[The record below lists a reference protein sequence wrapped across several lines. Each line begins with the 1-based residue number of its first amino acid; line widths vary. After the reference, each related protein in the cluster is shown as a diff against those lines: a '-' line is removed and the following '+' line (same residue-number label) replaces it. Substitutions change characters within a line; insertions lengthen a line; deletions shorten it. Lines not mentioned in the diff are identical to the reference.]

1 MKKKRRDGS
10 GTFLHPLA
18 RESSDFRGSVA
29 TSPTYFCQGL
39 GFRVA
44 EDAALGNFATLTH
57 VCWNLVS
64 CTGRWLSEMSSYN
77 RSYHPY
83 TYMMLILSI

>member
-1 MKKKRRDGS
+1 MKKRRDAAGSSYSS

-44 EDAALGNFATLTH
+44 EDAALGNFARPTC
-57 VCWNLVS
+57 V
-64 CTGRWLSEMSSYN
+64 G
-77 RSYHPY
+77 
-83 TYMMLILSI
+83 ILCHAQADGYLR